1 MRKEQTWSVTYKGH
15 TLSDIQNDSIKIP
28 LPSDWNEVIRL
39 EELGYDVWT
48 PEDGSYVI
56 VKRPK

>member
-1 MRKEQTWSVTYKGH
+1 MSKERTWSVTYAGH
-15 TLSDIQNDSIKIP
+15 TLSDIQNDRVKIP
-28 LPSDWNEVIRL
+28 LPSDWSEVIRL
-39 EELGYDVWT
+39 EELGYDVWI

>member
-1 MRKEQTWSVTYKGH
+1 MTYKGH
-15 TLSDIQNDSIKIP
+15 TLSDIQNDSNKIP

-56 VKRPK
+56 VKRIQ